1 MYSLIRPLLFR
12 LDAETAH
19 RLVFFTMKAG
29 GATARWLIRSTSYQ
43 PSPRLGCSIAGLDLL
58 SPVGLAA
65 GMDKNGDLARLWPEM
80 GFGWIELGTVTA
92 HAQSGNPKP
101 RMFRFPDA
109 GAIINRMGFNNRG
122 SAALVSHLKDLP
134 RSAVPCGINLGKS
147 KITPLDEA
155 VSDYALSTE
164 RVVDLADYL
173 VINVSSPNTP
183 GLRSLQDADS
193 LRDITDAVVARANGK
208 PVFVKLAPDLGDEAL
223 LDAVHVAQTHGA
235 QGIIATNT
243 TIQRHGLPDV
253 GPGGLSG
260 RPLHQRSV
268 EVVRLVSKN
277 TDLPV
282 IGVGGIQS
290 GEDVL
295 RMLAAGAEAVQLYS
309 ALVFE
314 GPRLISRLNRFLDT
328 TLDQHQL
335 TSISELKTAMRA
347 GHIPIAPG

>member
-1 MYSLIRPLLFR
+1 MRPILFR

-19 RLVFFTMKAG
+19 RLVFRVMLAS
-29 GATARWLIRSTSYQ
+29 GAVARWAIRITSYT
-43 PSPRLGCSIAGLDLL
+43 PSARLRSDLAGLQLS

-65 GMDKNGDLARLWPEM
+65 GMDKNGELARLWPAM

-92 HAQSGNPKP
+92 LSQPGNPRP
-101 RMFRFPDA
+101 RMFRFPEVRA
-109 GAIINRMGFNNRG
+109 VINRMGFNNDG
-122 SAALVSHLKDLP
+122 SEALATRLKALP
-134 RSAVPCGINLGKS
+134 KLSVPVGVNLGKS
-147 KITPLDEA
+147 KVTPLEDA
-155 VSDYALSTE
+155 VSDYTTSTM
-164 RVVDLADYL
+164 RVASLADYL

-183 GLRSLQDADS
+183 GLRSLQDAES
-193 LRDITDAVVARANGK
+193 LRDITVGVVEQAEGK
-208 PVFVKLAPDLGDEAL
+208 PVFVKLAPDLETEAL
-223 LDAVHVAQTHGA
+223 LDAVTVAQEAGA

-268 EVVRLVSKN
+268 EVVRLVSQH

-282 IGVGGIQS
+282 IGVGGISS

-295 RMLAAGAEAVQLYS
+295 RMLQAGADAVQLYS

-314 GPRLISRLNRFLDT
+314 GPRLVSQINRYLERTLDT
-328 TLDQHQL
+328 HGL
-335 TSISELKTAMRA
+335 TSITELKLALRA
-347 GHIPIAPG
+347 GDISVQTA